1 MALSSSSMRPASGI
15 SYSSSRP
22 MAYAVDYQSRV
33 SSAFEDSLKVNGV
46 DDIQAAAPVQ
56 YATATRTTNAIR
68 QLEAN
73 RETNSAYNDLAAFCD
88 HRSEHRYLCIKHGA
102 DGIYEQNIKSV
113 DE

>member
-73 RETNSAYNDLAAFCD
+73 RETNSAYNDLAASFN
-88 HRSEHRYLCIKHGA
+88 GA
-102 DGIYEQNIKSV
+102 TTGYDRASHAQNFATIGANI
-113 DE
+113 DTFA